1 MSKCYEDLSRRGL
14 IRLGHD
20 FDEEHGGALQ
30 HYLADHADEYEN
42 IRPVETVIE
51 RADQIVET
59 VSGPMRTIKRAFMDK
74 DCKKFATTVFDT
86 VVDNADLIK
95 SGINAVSSLVSAAK

>member
-20 FDEEHGGALQ
+20 FDEDHGGALQ
-30 HYLADHADEYEN
+30 HYLAEHGDEYEN

-59 VSGPMRTIKRAFMDK
+59 VSGPMRTIKNAFMNK
-74 DCKKFATTVFDT
+74 DCKKVVTTVFDT

-95 SGINAVSSLVSAAK
+95 SGINAVTALVK

>member
-20 FDEEHGGALQ
+20 FDSDNDGALQ
-30 HYLADHADEYEN
+30 HYLEEHGDEYEN
-42 IRPVETVIE
+42 IRPIETVIE

-59 VSGPMRTIKRAFMDK
+59 VSVPMRTIKHAFMDK
-74 DCKKFATTVFDT
+74 DCKKVATTIFDT

-95 SGINAVSSLVSAAK
+95 SGIGAVTALVTK